1 MVDLRVMG
9 GTRSQRMSR
18 GKQNGEKV
26 TVNQCKIL
34 EALPHNPHAT
44 QAELAVIVG
53 ITRKSIIAN
62 MKRLQD
68 QGLIRRK
75 GSDKNGLWL
84 VDATEWQVLP

>member
-1 MVDLRVMG
+1 
-9 GTRSQRMSR
+9 MSIENATA
-18 GKQNGEKV
+18 KVTVKVTAKVTVKV
-26 TVNQCKIL
+26 TVNQCNIL
-34 EALPHNPHAT
+34 EALTHNPHAP

-53 ITRKSIIAN
+53 IMRKSIIAN

-84 VDATEWQVLP
+84 IEEAKWQV